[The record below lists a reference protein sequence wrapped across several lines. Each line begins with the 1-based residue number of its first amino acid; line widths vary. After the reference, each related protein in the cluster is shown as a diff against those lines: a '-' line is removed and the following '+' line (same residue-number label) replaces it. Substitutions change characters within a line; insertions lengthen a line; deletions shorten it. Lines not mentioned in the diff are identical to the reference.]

1 MSHLKELLI
10 IRLVFFSQYLQA
22 IGEEE
27 IKNHFEA
34 FKKNNYTCTFSLE
47 FTSVNITAD
56 SVEVRLNMTVI
67 ATMTGMHSHEHET

>member
-1 MSHLKELLI
+1 MI
-10 IRLVFFSQYLQA
+10 ICFVFLSQHLQA

-34 FKKNNYTCTFSLE
+34 FKKNNYTCTFSLK

-56 SVEVRLNMTVI
+56 SVDVKLNLTVI
-67 ATMTGMHSHEHET
+67 ATMTGMHSHEHEP